1 MSQKRRGI
9 HYKIIKAMAI
19 QLLLI
24 SAVTLLGVYGAAKVV
39 ENVLIKQALEGEA
52 EFFWTNYQQ
61 NPNFNLPNT
70 LNLTGYMSSSDSS
83 EEVPDYL
90 EVLEVGYQ
98 RVDVDNRQ
106 PLVHISEK
114 HGKRLYLVFEEGQVA
129 RLSFYFGIAPLA
141 FVLLII
147 YLPAWITYMLSRRA
161 ISPVVKLS
169 RLMDSVEVSERSDL
183 KLDFTE
189 IEKNADAEVMTL
201 LQAFDQY
208 AERVNEYVTREKN
221 FTRYASHELRT
232 PLAVLKGSISLL
244 EKQQLNQSQQ
254 KIVLRMKPMVKEM
267 EDLLE
272 ALFLLSRNQEP
283 DISEEP
289 LNINAIVKHQLNA
302 IERLYPDKQI
312 TTSLHSNIQLK
323 MRISERLLVICL
335 NNIIL
340 NAFNYTE
347 KGSIQ
352 VFIGRNFVRVSD
364 TGIGMDENSLQ
375 RIFEPFY
382 RANRDQEQVK
392 GFGLGMSIVK
402 RICDQMN
409 WQISI
414 DSQLAK
420 GTQIQLTLKEHAAEK

>member
-1 MSQKRRGI
+1 MTQKRRGI

-52 EFFWTNYQQ
+52 DFFWKNYEK
-61 NPNFNLPNT
+61 NPDFNLPST
-70 LNLTGYMSSSDSS
+70 LNLTGYMSSSQPSDD
-83 EEVPDYL
+83 VPDYL
-90 EVLEVGYQ
+90 ESLQPGYQ
-98 RVDVDNRQ
+98 RVDFNHRQ
-106 PLVHISEK
+106 PLVHISEQY
-114 HGKRLYLVFEEGQVA
+114 GKRLYLVFEEGQVA

-147 YLPAWITYMLSRRA
+147 YLPAWIMYMLSRRA

-169 RLMDSVEVSERSDL
+169 RLMDSVEVSERADL
-183 KLDFTE
+183 KMDFSD

-244 EKQQLNQSQQ
+244 EKQQLNDSQL
-254 KIVLRMKPMVKEM
+254 KVVSRMKPMVKEM

-272 ALFLLSRNQEP
+272 ALFLLSRDQEP

-289 LNINAIVKHQLNA
+289 VNVNAVVKQHFTS
-302 IERLYPDKQI
+302 IERLFADKNI
-312 TTSLHSNIQLK
+312 ETSLHSNVQLK

-335 NNIIL
+335 NNIIF

-347 KGSIQ
+347 QGTIE
-352 VFIGRNFVRVSD
+352 VFIGRSFIRVSD
-364 TGIGMDENSLQ
+364 TGIGMDERSLQ

-382 RANRDQEQVK
+382 RANREQEQVK
-392 GFGLGMSIVK
+392 GFGLGMAIVK
-402 RICDQMN
+402 RICDQMD
-409 WQISI
+409 WRISI
-414 DSQLAK
+414 DSQPGK
-420 GTQIQLTLKEHAAEK
+420 GTQIQLTLKEHDK

>member
-1 MSQKRRGI
+1 MTQKRRGI

-52 EFFWTNYQQ
+52 EFFWKNYEK
-61 NPNFNLPNT
+61 NPDFNLPST
-70 LNLTGYMSSSDSS
+70 LNLTGYMSSSLSS
-83 EEVPDYL
+83 EAVPDYL
-90 EVLEVGYQ
+90 ESLELGYQ
-98 RVDVDNRQ
+98 RVDYNNRQ
-106 PLVHISEK
+106 PLVHISEQY
-114 HGKRLYLVFEEGQVA
+114 GKRLYLVFEEGQVA

-169 RLMDSVEVSERSDL
+169 RLMDSVEVSERADL
-183 KLDFTE
+183 KMDFSD

-244 EKQQLNQSQQ
+244 EKQQLNDSQI
-254 KIVLRMKPMVKEM
+254 KVVSRMKPMVKEM

-272 ALFLLSRNQEP
+272 ALFLLSRDQEP
-283 DISEEP
+283 DISDEP
-289 LNINAIVKHQLNA
+289 VNVNSVVKQHLNS
-302 IERLYPDKQI
+302 IERLFPDKKI
-312 TTSLHSNIQLK
+312 ETTLHSNVQLK

-335 NNIIL
+335 NNIIF

-347 KGSIQ
+347 QGAIQ
-352 VFIGRNFVRVSD
+352 VFIGRNFIRVSD
-364 TGIGMDENSLQ
+364 TGIGMDEKSLQ

-382 RANRDQEQVK
+382 RANREQEQVK
-392 GFGLGMSIVK
+392 GFGLGMAIVK
-402 RICDQMN
+402 RICDQMD

-414 DSQLAK
+414 DSQPGK
-420 GTQIQLTLKEHAAEK
+420 GTQIQLTLKEHSK

>member
-1 MSQKRRGI
+1 MTQKRRGI

-52 EFFWTNYQQ
+52 EFFWQNYQQ
-61 NPNFNLPNT
+61 NPEFNLPST
-70 LNLTGYMSSSDSS
+70 LNLTGYMSSSSPSDA
-83 EEVPDYL
+83 VPDYL
-90 EVLEVGYQ
+90 ESLQTGYQ
-98 RVDVDNRQ
+98 RVDFNDRQ

-114 HGKRLYLVFEEGQVA
+114 YGKRLYLVFEEGQVA

-169 RLMDSVEVSERSDL
+169 RLMDSVEVSERADL
-183 KLDFTE
+183 KMDFSD

-244 EKQQLNQSQQ
+244 EKQQLNEPQQ
-254 KIVLRMKPMVKEM
+254 KIVSRMKPMVKEM

-283 DISEEP
+283 DVSEEP
-289 LNINAIVKHQLNA
+289 VNVNAIVKQQLGA
-302 IERLYPDKQI
+302 IERLYPDKHLK
-312 TTSLHSNIQLK
+312 TSLHSNVKLQ

-352 VFIGRNFVRVSD
+352 VLIGRNFVRVSD
-364 TGIGMDENSLQ
+364 TGIGMDQKSLQ

-382 RANRDQEQVK
+382 RANREQDQVK
-392 GFGLGMSIVK
+392 GFGLGMAIVK
-402 RICDQMN
+402 RICDQMG
-409 WQISI
+409 WHISI
-414 DSQLAK
+414 DSELGK
-420 GTQIQLTLKEHAAEK
+420 GTQIQLTLKEQTS

>member
-1 MSQKRRGI
+1 MIPKRHGI

-19 QLLLI
+19 QILLI

-52 EFFWTNYQQ
+52 DFFWKHYEENQE
-61 NPNFNLPNT
+61 FNLPNT
-70 LNLTGYMSSSDSS
+70 LNLTGYLSSTRSA
-83 EEVPDYL
+83 EGVPDYL
-90 EVLEVGYQ
+90 AALEVGFQ
-98 RVDVDNRQ
+98 RVENGDKH
-106 PLVHISEK
+106 PLVYISEK
-114 HGKRLYLVFEEGQVA
+114 YDKRLYLVFEEGQVA

-147 YLPAWITYMLSRRA
+147 YLPAWITYIVSRRA

-169 RLMDSVEVSERSDL
+169 RLMDSVEVSELSDL
-183 KLDFTE
+183 KLNFSD

-201 LQAFDQY
+201 LQAFNQY
-208 AERVNEYVTREKN
+208 AERVNEYVSREKN

-244 EKQQLNQSQQ
+244 EKQQLDDSQQ
-254 KIVLRMKPMVKEM
+254 RIVSRMKPMVKEM

-283 DISEEP
+283 DVAVHP
-289 LNINAIVKHQLNA
+289 VNIYTTVKRQLDAIQ
-302 IERLYPDKQI
+302 RLFPDKQLDV
-312 TTSLHSNIQLK
+312 SLQGNTQFEIRL
-323 MRISERLLVICL
+323 SERLLVICL

-347 KGSIQ
+347 QGSIQ
-352 VFIGRNFVRVSD
+352 IFIGDDFVSVSD
-364 TGIGMDENSLQ
+364 TGIGMDEQSLQ

-382 RANRDQEQVK
+382 RANREYEQVK

-402 RICDQMN
+402 RICEQMD

-414 DSQLAK
+414 DSQLGK
-420 GTQIQLTLKEHAAEK
+420 GTNIQLRLKEH

>member
-1 MSQKRRGI
+1 MTQKRRGI

-52 EFFWTNYQQ
+52 DFFWKNYEQD
-61 NPNFNLPNT
+61 PNFNLPST
-70 LNLTGYMSSSDSS
+70 LNLTGYMSSSQPSDD
-83 EEVPDYL
+83 VPDYL
-90 EVLEVGYQ
+90 ESLQPGYQ
-98 RVDVDNRQ
+98 RVDFNNRQ
-106 PLVHISEK
+106 PLVHISEQY
-114 HGKRLYLVFEEGQVA
+114 GKRLYLVFEEGQVA

-169 RLMDSVEVSERSDL
+169 RLMDSVEVSERADL
-183 KLDFTE
+183 KMDFSD
-189 IEKNADAEVMTL
+189 IENNADAEVMTL

-244 EKQQLNQSQQ
+244 EKQQLNDSQQ
-254 KIVLRMKPMVKEM
+254 KIVSRMKPMVKEM

-272 ALFLLSRNQEP
+272 ALFLLSRDQEP
-283 DISEEP
+283 DIGEEP
-289 LNINAIVKHQLNA
+289 VNVNGIVKQQLSA
-302 IERLYPDKQI
+302 IERLFPDKNI
-312 TTSLHSNIQLK
+312 ETHLHSNVQLQ

-335 NNIIL
+335 NNIIF

-347 KGSIQ
+347 QGSIQ
-352 VFIGRNFVRVSD
+352 VFVGRSFIRVSD
-364 TGIGMDENSLQ
+364 TGIGMDEKSLQ

-382 RANRDQEQVK
+382 RANREQEQVK
-392 GFGLGMSIVK
+392 GFGLGMAIVK
-402 RICDQMN
+402 RICDQMD
-409 WQISI
+409 WRISI
-414 DSQLAK
+414 DSQPGK
-420 GTQIQLTLKEHAAEK
+420 GTQIQLTLKEHAK

>member
-1 MSQKRRGI
+1 MTQKRRGI

-52 EFFWTNYQQ
+52 EFFWKNYGQD
-61 NPNFNLPNT
+61 PNFNLPST
-70 LNLTGYMSSSDSS
+70 LNLTGYMSSSQPSDD
-83 EEVPDYL
+83 VPDYL
-90 EVLEVGYQ
+90 ESLQPGYQ
-98 RVDVDNRQ
+98 RVDFNNRQ
-106 PLVHISEK
+106 PLVHISEQY
-114 HGKRLYLVFEEGQVA
+114 GKRLYLVFEEGQVA

-169 RLMDSVEVSERSDL
+169 RLMDSVEVSERADL
-183 KLDFTE
+183 KMDFSD

-244 EKQQLNQSQQ
+244 EKQQLNDSQL
-254 KIVLRMKPMVKEM
+254 KVVSRMKPMVKEM

-272 ALFLLSRNQEP
+272 ALFLLSRDQEP
-283 DISEEP
+283 DIGEEP
-289 LNINAIVKHQLNA
+289 VNVNAVVKQQLNA
-302 IERLYPDKQI
+302 IERLFPDKNI
-312 TTSLHSNIQLK
+312 ETHLHSNVQLQ
-323 MRISERLLVICL
+323 MRVSERLLVICL
-335 NNIIL
+335 NNIIF

-347 KGSIQ
+347 QGSIQ
-352 VFIGRNFVRVSD
+352 VFVGRSFIRVSD
-364 TGIGMDENSLQ
+364 TGIGMDEKSLQ
-375 RIFEPFY
+375 RI
-382 RANRDQEQVK
+382 
-392 GFGLGMSIVK
+392 
-402 RICDQMN
+402 
-409 WQISI
+409 
-414 DSQLAK
+414 
-420 GTQIQLTLKEHAAEK
+420 

>member
-1 MSQKRRGI
+1 MTQKRRGI

-52 EFFWTNYQQ
+52 EFFWKNYGQD
-61 NPNFNLPNT
+61 PNFNLPST
-70 LNLTGYMSSSDSS
+70 LNLTGYMSSSQPSDD
-83 EEVPDYL
+83 VPDYL
-90 EVLEVGYQ
+90 ESLQPGYQ
-98 RVDVDNRQ
+98 RVDFNNRQ
-106 PLVHISEK
+106 PLVHISEQY
-114 HGKRLYLVFEEGQVA
+114 GKRLYLVFEEGQVA

-169 RLMDSVEVSERSDL
+169 RLMDSVEVSERADL
-183 KLDFTE
+183 KMDFSD

-244 EKQQLNQSQQ
+244 EKQQLNDSQL
-254 KIVLRMKPMVKEM
+254 KVVSRMKPMVKEM

-272 ALFLLSRNQEP
+272 ALFLLSRDQEP
-283 DISEEP
+283 DIGEEP
-289 LNINAIVKHQLNA
+289 VNVNAVVKQQLNA
-302 IERLYPDKQI
+302 IERLFPDKNI
-312 TTSLHSNIQLK
+312 ETHLHSNVQLQ
-323 MRISERLLVICL
+323 MRVSERLLVICL
-335 NNIIL
+335 NNIIF

-347 KGSIQ
+347 QGSIQ
-352 VFIGRNFVRVSD
+352 VFVGRSFIRVSD
-364 TGIGMDENSLQ
+364 TGIGMDEKSLQ

-382 RANRDQEQVK
+382 RANREQEQVK
-392 GFGLGMSIVK
+392 GFGLGMAIVK
-402 RICDQMN
+402 RICDQMD
-409 WQISI
+409 WRISI
-414 DSQLAK
+414 DSQPEK
-420 GTQIQLTLKEHAAEK
+420 GTQIQLTLKEHTK

>member
-1 MSQKRRGI
+1 MTQKRRGI

-52 EFFWTNYQQ
+52 EFFWKNYEK
-61 NPNFNLPNT
+61 NPDFNLPST
-70 LNLTGYMSSSDSS
+70 LNLTGYMSSSQPSDD
-83 EEVPDYL
+83 VPDYL
-90 EVLEVGYQ
+90 ESLQPGYQ
-98 RVDVDNRQ
+98 RVDFNHRQ
-106 PLVHISEK
+106 PLVHISEQY
-114 HGKRLYLVFEEGQVA
+114 GKRLYLVFEEGQVA

-147 YLPAWITYMLSRRA
+147 YLPAWIMYMLSRRA

-169 RLMDSVEVSERSDL
+169 RLMDSVEVSERADL
-183 KLDFTE
+183 KIDFSD

-244 EKQQLNQSQQ
+244 EKQQLNDSQI
-254 KIVLRMKPMVKEM
+254 KVVSRMKPMVKEM

-272 ALFLLSRNQEP
+272 ALFLLSRDQEP
-283 DISEEP
+283 DISDEP
-289 LNINAIVKHQLNA
+289 VNVNSVVKQHLNS
-302 IERLYPDKQI
+302 IERLFPDKKI
-312 TTSLHSNIQLK
+312 ETTLHSNVQLK

-335 NNIIL
+335 NNIIF

-347 KGSIQ
+347 QGSIQ
-352 VFIGRNFVRVSD
+352 VFIGRNFIRVSD
-364 TGIGMDENSLQ
+364 TGIGMDEKSLQ

-382 RANRDQEQVK
+382 RANREQEQVK
-392 GFGLGMSIVK
+392 GFGLGMAIVK
-402 RICDQMN
+402 RICDQMD

-414 DSQLAK
+414 DSQPGK
-420 GTQIQLTLKEHAAEK
+420 GTQIQLTLKEHSK

>member
-1 MSQKRRGI
+1 MTQKRRGI

-52 EFFWTNYQQ
+52 EFFWKNYEQD
-61 NPNFNLPNT
+61 PNFNLPST
-70 LNLTGYMSSSDSS
+70 LNLTGYMSSSQPSDD
-83 EEVPDYL
+83 VPDYL
-90 EVLEVGYQ
+90 ESLQPGYQ
-98 RVDVDNRQ
+98 RVDFNNRQ
-106 PLVHISEK
+106 PLVHISEQY
-114 HGKRLYLVFEEGQVA
+114 GKRLYLVFEEGQVA

-169 RLMDSVEVSERSDL
+169 RLMDSVEVSERADL
-183 KLDFTE
+183 KMDFSD

-244 EKQQLNQSQQ
+244 EKQQLNDSQQ
-254 KIVLRMKPMVKEM
+254 KIVSRMKPMVKEM

-272 ALFLLSRNQEP
+272 ALFLLSRDQEP
-283 DISEEP
+283 DIGEEP
-289 LNINAIVKHQLNA
+289 VNVNVIVKQQLSA
-302 IERLYPDKQI
+302 IERLFPDKNI
-312 TTSLHSNIQLK
+312 ETHLHSNVQLQ
-323 MRISERLLVICL
+323 MRVSERLLVICL
-335 NNIIL
+335 NNIIF

-347 KGSIQ
+347 QGSIQ
-352 VFIGRNFVRVSD
+352 VFVGRSFIRVSD
-364 TGIGMDENSLQ
+364 TGIGMDEKSLQ

-382 RANRDQEQVK
+382 RANREQEQVK
-392 GFGLGMSIVK
+392 GFGLGMAIVK
-402 RICDQMN
+402 RICDQMD
-409 WQISI
+409 WRISI
-414 DSQLAK
+414 DSQPEK
-420 GTQIQLTLKEHAAEK
+420 GTQIQLTLKEHAK

>member
-1 MSQKRRGI
+1 MTQKRRGI

-52 EFFWTNYQQ
+52 DFFWKNYEQD
-61 NPNFNLPNT
+61 PNFNLPST
-70 LNLTGYMSSSDSS
+70 LNLTGYMSSSQPSDD
-83 EEVPDYL
+83 VPDYL
-90 EVLEVGYQ
+90 ESLQPGYQ
-98 RVDVDNRQ
+98 RVDFNNRQ
-106 PLVHISEK
+106 PLVHISEQY
-114 HGKRLYLVFEEGQVA
+114 GKRLYLVFEEGQVA

-169 RLMDSVEVSERSDL
+169 RLMDSVEVSERADL
-183 KLDFTE
+183 KMDFSD

-244 EKQQLNQSQQ
+244 EKQQLNDSQQ
-254 KIVLRMKPMVKEM
+254 KIVSRMKPMVKEM

-272 ALFLLSRNQEP
+272 ALFLLSRDQEP
-283 DISEEP
+283 DIGEEP
-289 LNINAIVKHQLNA
+289 VNVNAIVKQQLSA
-302 IERLYPDKQI
+302 IERLFPDKNI
-312 TTSLHSNIQLK
+312 ETHLHSNVQLQ

-335 NNIIL
+335 NNIIF

-347 KGSIQ
+347 QGTIQ
-352 VFIGRNFVRVSD
+352 VFVGRSFIRVSD
-364 TGIGMDENSLQ
+364 TGIGMDEKSLQ

-382 RANRDQEQVK
+382 RANREQEQVK
-392 GFGLGMSIVK
+392 GFGLGMAIVK
-402 RICDQMN
+402 RICDQMD
-409 WQISI
+409 WRISI
-414 DSQLAK
+414 DSQPEK
-420 GTQIQLTLKEHAAEK
+420 GTQIQLTLKEHTK

>member
-1 MSQKRRGI
+1 MTQKRRGI

-52 EFFWTNYQQ
+52 DFFWKNYEK
-61 NPNFNLPNT
+61 NPDFNLPST
-70 LNLTGYMSSSDSS
+70 LNLTGYMSSSQPSDD
-83 EEVPDYL
+83 VPDYL
-90 EVLEVGYQ
+90 ESLQPGYQ
-98 RVDVDNRQ
+98 RVDFNHRQ
-106 PLVHISEK
+106 PLVHISEQY
-114 HGKRLYLVFEEGQVA
+114 GKRLYLVFEEGQVA

-147 YLPAWITYMLSRRA
+147 YLPAWIMYMLSRRA

-169 RLMDSVEVSERSDL
+169 RLMDSVEVSERADL
-183 KLDFTE
+183 KMDFSD

-244 EKQQLNQSQQ
+244 EKQQLNDSQL
-254 KIVLRMKPMVKEM
+254 KVVSRMKPMVKEM

-272 ALFLLSRNQEP
+272 ALFLLSRDQEP

-289 LNINAIVKHQLNA
+289 VNVNAVVKQHFTS
-302 IERLYPDKQI
+302 IERLFADKNI
-312 TTSLHSNIQLK
+312 ETSLHSNVQLK

-335 NNIIL
+335 NNIIF

-347 KGSIQ
+347 QGTIQ
-352 VFIGRNFVRVSD
+352 VFIGRSFIRVSD
-364 TGIGMDENSLQ
+364 TGIGMDERSLQ

-382 RANRDQEQVK
+382 RANREQEQVK
-392 GFGLGMSIVK
+392 GFGLGMAIVK
-402 RICDQMN
+402 RICDQMD
-409 WQISI
+409 WRISI
-414 DSQLAK
+414 DSQPGK
-420 GTQIQLTLKEHAAEK
+420 GTQIQLTLKEHDK

>member
-1 MSQKRRGI
+1 MAQKRRGI

-52 EFFWTNYQQ
+52 EFFWQNYEQ
-61 NPNFNLPNT
+61 NASFNLPNT
-70 LNLTGYMSSSDSS
+70 LNLTGYMSGDGVSDQ
-83 EEVPDYL
+83 VPDYL
-90 EVLEVGYQ
+90 EALEIGYQ
-98 RVDVDNRQ
+98 RVDVDNKQ
-106 PLVHISEK
+106 PLVHISERF
-114 HGKRLYLVFEEGQVA
+114 GKKLYLVFEEGQVA

-169 RLMDSVEVSERSDL
+169 RLMDSVEVSERADL
-183 KLDFTE
+183 KIDFSE
-189 IEKNADAEVMTL
+189 IERNADAEVMTL

-244 EKQQLNQSQQ
+244 EKQPLSEPQQ
-254 KIVLRMKPMVKEM
+254 KVVSRMKPMIKEM

-289 LNINAIVKHQLNA
+289 LHINSIVKHQLV
-302 IERLYPDKQI
+302 R
-312 TTSLHSNIQLK
+312 

-347 KGSIQ
+347 EGSIQ

-364 TGIGMDENSLQ
+364 TGIGMDRKSLQ

-382 RANRDQEQVK
+382 RANREQEQVK

-402 RICDQMN
+402 RICDQMD
-409 WQISI
+409 WHISV
-414 DSQLAK
+414 DSELGK
-420 GTQIQLTLKEHAAEK
+420 GTQIQLTLNEHLPKN

>member
-1 MSQKRRGI
+1 MTQKRRGI

-52 EFFWTNYQQ
+52 EFFWQNYEQ
-61 NPNFNLPNT
+61 NPEFNLPST
-70 LNLTGYMSSSDSS
+70 LNLTGYMSSSSPSDA
-83 EEVPDYL
+83 VPDYL
-90 EVLEVGYQ
+90 ESLQTGYQ
-98 RVDVDNRQ
+98 RVDFNDRQ

-114 HGKRLYLVFEEGQVA
+114 YGKRLYLVFEEGQVA

-169 RLMDSVEVSERSDL
+169 RLMDSVEVSERADL
-183 KLDFTE
+183 KMDFSD

-244 EKQQLNQSQQ
+244 EKQQFNEPQQ
-254 KIVLRMKPMVKEM
+254 KIVSRMKPMVKEM

-283 DISEEP
+283 DVSEEP
-289 LNINAIVKHQLNA
+289 VNVNAIVKQQLGA
-302 IERLYPDKQI
+302 IERLYPDKHLQ
-312 TTSLHSNIQLK
+312 TSLHSNVKLQ

-352 VFIGRNFVRVSD
+352 VLIGRNFVRVSD
-364 TGIGMDENSLQ
+364 TGIGMDQKSLQ

-392 GFGLGMSIVK
+392 GFGLGMAIVK
-402 RICDQMN
+402 RICDQMD
-409 WQISI
+409 WHISI
-414 DSQLAK
+414 DSELGK
-420 GTQIQLTLKEHAAEK
+420 GTQIQLTLKEQTS

>member
-1 MSQKRRGI
+1 MTQKRRGI

-52 EFFWTNYQQ
+52 EFFWKNYEK
-61 NPNFNLPNT
+61 NPDFNLPST
-70 LNLTGYMSSSDSS
+70 LNLTGYMSSSLSS
-83 EEVPDYL
+83 EAVPDYL
-90 EVLEVGYQ
+90 ESLELGYQ
-98 RVDVDNRQ
+98 RVDYNNRQ
-106 PLVHISEK
+106 PLVHISEQY
-114 HGKRLYLVFEEGQVA
+114 GKRLYLVFEEGQVA

-169 RLMDSVEVSERSDL
+169 RLMDSVEVSERADL
-183 KLDFTE
+183 KMDFSD

-244 EKQQLNQSQQ
+244 EKQQLNDSQI
-254 KIVLRMKPMVKEM
+254 KVVSRMKPMVKEM

-272 ALFLLSRNQEP
+272 ALFLLSRDQEP
-283 DISEEP
+283 DISDEP
-289 LNINAIVKHQLNA
+289 VNVNSVVKQHLNS
-302 IERLYPDKQI
+302 IERLFPDKKI
-312 TTSLHSNIQLK
+312 ETTLHSNVQLK

-335 NNIIL
+335 NNIIF

-347 KGSIQ
+347 QGAIQ
-352 VFIGRNFVRVSD
+352 VFIGRNFIRVSD
-364 TGIGMDENSLQ
+364 TGIGMDEKSLQ

-382 RANRDQEQVK
+382 RANREQEQVK
-392 GFGLGMSIVK
+392 GFGLGMAIVK
-402 RICDQMN
+402 RICDQMD

-414 DSQLAK
+414 DSQPGK
-420 GTQIQLTLKEHAAEK
+420 GTQIQLTLKEHTK